1 MKTITIVTKVSNNRM
16 PKCFEYQKTNPT
28 HTIKFRSAMVY
39 VFARVNE
46 VQNYK
51 QVIRQSQSQP
61 ILWLECLSFS
71 SASTVSK

>member
-39 VFARVNE
+39 VFARV
-46 VQNYK
+46 K
-51 QVIRQSQSQP
+51 R
-61 ILWLECLSFS
+61 S
-71 SASTVSK
+71 SEL